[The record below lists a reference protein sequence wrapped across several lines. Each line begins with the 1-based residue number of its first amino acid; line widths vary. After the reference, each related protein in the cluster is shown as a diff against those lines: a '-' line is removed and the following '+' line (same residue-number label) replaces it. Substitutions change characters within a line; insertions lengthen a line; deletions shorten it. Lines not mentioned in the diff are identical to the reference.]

1 MVKNTMFTTLSTP
14 TRTIQT
20 TIQKTIQTRRRRRP
34 ASALASDENASEQNK
49 RQQQRMMRT
58 DDDDDERTL
67 TRSKEKRETRRE
79 DENVSTN
86 MNRRKSI
93 FMVNMSWGCFALA
106 FNSNVQ
112 PTSAMFNSGLD
123 VPIEEPLRA
132 VAVVLAVKVALQD
145 IANQNEEFRKTCDAP
160 VYNCDL
166 SQLNV
171 KCATRVSGPMTRAL
185 PTILETYGL
194 DAYEVEALKQ
204 SIQELETQLK
214 ANNARVAVNFKA
226 PAEYFGLIDRQ
237 IDELLAQIPED
248 AMTNARDMFEKECD
262 LSVPAE
268 QPAELDCRIARAVSQ
283 GKRPSGGVS

>member
-1 MVKNTMFTTLSTP
+1 MFTTLSTP
-14 TRTIQT
+14 ATIQT

-34 ASALASDENASEQNK
+34 ASALASDKNASEQNK
-49 RQQQRMMRT
+49 QQQQRMMRT

>member
-1 MVKNTMFTTLSTP
+1 MFTTLSTP
-14 TRTIQT
+14 ATIQT
-20 TIQKTIQTRRRRRP
+20 TIQTIQTRGRRRP

-49 RQQQRMMRT
+49 QQQRMRT
-58 DDDDDERTL
+58 DDDDDDEKTL

>member
-1 MVKNTMFTTLSTP
+1 MFTTLSTP
-14 TRTIQT
+14 KTTIQT

>member
-1 MVKNTMFTTLSTP
+1 MMFTTLSTP
-14 TRTIQT
+14 ARIQTIQT
-20 TIQKTIQTRRRRRP
+20 TRTRTRTKRRP
-34 ASALASDENASEQNK
+34 ASALASDANASEQNK
-49 RQQQRMMRT
+49 QQQRLRT
-58 DDDDDERTL
+58 DDDDDDERTL

>member
-1 MVKNTMFTTLSTP
+1 MMFTTLSTP
-14 TRTIQT
+14 TTIQT

-79 DENVSTN
+79 DENVSMN

>member
-1 MVKNTMFTTLSTP
+1 MFTTLSTP
-14 TRTIQT
+14 TTIQT
-20 TIQKTIQTRRRRRP
+20 TIQTIQTRRRRRP

-58 DDDDDERTL
+58 DDDDDDERTL

-132 VAVVLAVKVALQD
+132 
-145 IANQNEEFRKTCDAP
+145 
-160 VYNCDL
+160 
-166 SQLNV
+166 
-171 KCATRVSGPMTRAL
+171 
-185 PTILETYGL
+185 
-194 DAYEVEALKQ
+194 
-204 SIQELETQLK
+204 
-214 ANNARVAVNFKA
+214 
-226 PAEYFGLIDRQ
+226 
-237 IDELLAQIPED
+237 
-248 AMTNARDMFEKECD
+248 
-262 LSVPAE
+262 
-268 QPAELDCRIARAVSQ
+268 
-283 GKRPSGGVS
+283 GV

>member
-1 MVKNTMFTTLSTP
+1 MFTTLSTP

-34 ASALASDENASEQNK
+34 ASALASDKNASEKNK

>member
-1 MVKNTMFTTLSTP
+1 MFTTLSTP

-49 RQQQRMMRT
+49 QQQQRMMRT
-58 DDDDDERTL
+58 DDDDDDERTL

>member
-1 MVKNTMFTTLSTP
+1 MFTTLSTP
-14 TRTIQT
+14 ATIQT

-34 ASALASDENASEQNK
+34 ASALASDKNASEKNK

-268 QPAELDCRIARAVSQ
+268 QPAELDCRIARSVSQ

>member
-1 MVKNTMFTTLSTP
+1 MFTTLSTP
-14 TRTIQT
+14 ATIQT

-49 RQQQRMMRT
+49 QQQQRMMRT

>member
-1 MVKNTMFTTLSTP
+1 
-14 TRTIQT
+14 
-20 TIQKTIQTRRRRRP
+20 
-34 ASALASDENASEQNK
+34 
-49 RQQQRMMRT
+49 MRT

-132 VAVVLAVKVALQD
+132 VAVILAVKVALQD